1 MINVEVL
8 VDSNNWKK
16 IISNPKKLIIDRL
29 IIILG
34 TADLAMILPSLVNG
48 GNLFGITKIT

>member
-16 IISNPKKLIIDRL
+16 IISNPKKLIIDSIKKFPKYSFNDKRF
-29 IIILG
+29 IF
-34 TADLAMILPSLVNG
+34 PY
-48 GNLFGITKIT
+48 F